1 MDRCLLLCRIKY
13 EDGLIE
19 PVYKWFSGDDEM
31 KNYIRNVSKICRAK
45 VFVDY
50 AGEVIKDRIIIQRE
64 FKQDIEL
71 CEKSK
76 ELLSFYDNEKTIH
89 WDYHKRLFAKYGIDI
104 EKELIAGY
112 PLGVILDYLTWGHSI
127 ENIELYFNPPCMEL
141 KNMLMDL
148 FVEAINIC
156 EEEQDSILGLDDQL
170 VKRTIPKYYG
180 IYWESKRANH
190 LEDESQV
197 IK

>member
-1 MDRCLLLCRIKY
+1 MNRYLLLCRIKSD
-13 EDGLIE
+13 DGSIE
-19 PVYKWFSGDDEM
+19 PKYMWFPDADVM
-31 KNYIRNVSKICRAK
+31 KNYIRSVQEISKEK

-50 AGEVIKDRIIIQRE
+50 AGEIIEDRIVIQRE
-64 FKQDIEL
+64 FKRDIL
-71 CEKSK
+71 LSEKSK
-76 ELLSFYDNEKTIH
+76 ELLSFYNNKKSVY
-89 WDYHKRLFAKYGIDI
+89 WDYHKKVFAKYGIDI

-127 ENIELYFNPPCMEL
+127 EDIILYFNPPCVEL

-170 VKRTIPKYYG
+170 VKRTIPRYYDL
-180 IYWESKRANH
+180 YCESKQSDH
-190 LEDESQV
+190 LELR
-197 IK
+197 